1 MTRQDKTLDQAEAEI
16 TALKNSGAHVF
27 TAINNIVSALAK
39 TGIAKSLDNTKSQF
53 KARGIDDVYAAL
65 APLLAEEKLI
75 ITPYV
80 VNRAYERYDSKSGGT
95 LFSITL
101 EVEFNFISCVDGT
114 THTVKIFS
122 EAMDSGDKGTNKAM
136 SAAYK
141 YMALLTFCIPVV
153 GEDDPDAD
161 SHEIKSSEQKP
172 ATKPTAPK
180 STPKPNPLKDQAR
193 ELGARIKSSSTVAQV
208 NETWAGAT
216 ELLSKLPPNIYAD
229 LMAAAIAMGKELE
242 DVNAK

>member
-1 MTRQDKTLDQAEAEI
+1 MTKQDKTLDQAEAEI
-16 TALKNSGAHVF
+16 AALKNSGAHVF
-27 TAINNIVSALAK
+27 TAINNIVAALAK
-39 TGIAKSLDNTKSQF
+39 TGIAKSLNNTKDQF

-80 VNRAYERYDSKSGGT
+80 VSRTYERYDSKSGGT

-101 EVEFNFISCVDGT
+101 EVEFNFVSCIDGT

-153 GEDDPDAD
+153 GDDDPDSD
-161 SHEIKSSEQKP
+161 SHEVKSSEQKP
-172 ATKPTAPK
+172 AAKPSAPK
-180 STPKPNPLKDQAR
+180 ATPKPNPLKDQAR
-193 ELGARIKSSSTVAQV
+193 ELGAKIKSSATVAQV

-229 LMAAAIAMGKELE
+229 LMAATMVRIKELE
-242 DVNAK
+242 AESA